1 MKTIT
6 EAIKN
11 VTNETGTGIPNGK
24 LGMWVFLASE
34 VMLFGGFISSY
45 VILRTGSNFF
55 PIPARELLGV
65 PLATLNTFV
74 LISSSVTMVLALD
87 SIQSGNRKGLINY
100 LTWTILL
107 GFCFLAIKSYEYPH
121 KWHEGITISSNL
133 FGSFYF
139 TLTGLHCLHVIGGL
153 AFNFYVLLQAK
164 KGTYSPE
171 HCERV
176 EYAGLYWHFVDLVW
190 VILFPIFYLL

>member
-1 MKTIT
+1 MSNAQTIA
-6 EAIKN
+6 E
-11 VTNETGTGIPNGK
+11 TNTGIPNGK

-45 VILRTGSNFF
+45 VILRTGSDNFI
-55 PIPARELLGV
+55 IPARDLLGI

-74 LISSSVTMVLALD
+74 LITSSVTMVLALD
-87 SIQSGNRKGLINY
+87 AIQKGNQKGLIRN
-100 LTWTILL
+100 LIATIFLA
-107 GFCFLAIKSYEYPH
+107 FCFLAIKSYEYPH
-121 KWHEGITISSNL
+121 KWHQGITISSGL

-139 TLTGLHCLHVIGGL
+139 TLTGLHMLHVIGGIGFISYIL
-153 AFNFYVLLQAK
+153 HNAK
-164 KGTYSPE
+164 KGHYSPE
-171 HCERV
+171 HHERV

>member
-1 MKTIT
+1 MSEHAIT
-6 EAIKN
+6 E
-11 VTNETGTGIPNGK
+11 TNTGIPNGK

-45 VILRTGSNFF
+45 VILRTGSDHFI
-55 PIPARELLGV
+55 IPAKEMLGV

-74 LISSSVTMVLALD
+74 LISSSVSMVFALD
-87 SIQSGNRKGLINY
+87 AIQKGNQKGLIRNLI
-100 LTWTILL
+100 LTLILAV
-107 GFCFLAIKSYEYPH
+107 CFLCIKSYEYPH
-121 KWHEGITISSNL
+121 KWHEGITLSSGL

-139 TLTGLHCLHVIGGL
+139 TLTGLHMLHVLGGIG
-153 AFNFYVLLQAK
+153 FISYLLYNAK
-164 KGTYSPE
+164 KGRYTAE
-171 HCERV
+171 KHERI